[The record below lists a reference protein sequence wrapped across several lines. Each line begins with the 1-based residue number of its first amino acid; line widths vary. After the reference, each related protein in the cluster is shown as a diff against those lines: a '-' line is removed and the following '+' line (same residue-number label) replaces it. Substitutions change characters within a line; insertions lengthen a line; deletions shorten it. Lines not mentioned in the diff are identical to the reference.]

1 MKTLYAIL
9 AVMFAFVCAYAGG
22 DHMRPP
28 VHVNMLGRI
37 GIFIL
42 AALLAY
48 IGALI
53 GDFIRQLA
61 IPDSIITTGG
71 MASILKEKF
80 FWFIVP
86 QLVGCVI
93 GGALGGV
100 IIIKVFF

>member
-9 AVMFAFVCAYAGG
+9 AVLFAFACAYAGG

-42 AALLAY
+42 SAPLAY

-100 IIIKVFF
+100 IITKVFF